1 MCGIRRGAG
10 GHCLR
15 LRLIALLSLAAVT
28 TRTSHSGLS
37 QGWARL
43 RLGSA
48 EDVQLL
54 AA

>member
-10 GHCLR
+10 GHC

-28 TRTSHSGLS
+28 TRTSYSGLS
-37 QGWARL
+37 QDWARL
-43 RLGSA
+43 RLSSV

-54 AA
+54 TA

>member
-15 LRLIALLSLAAVT
+15 LRLIALLSLAAV